1 MPFRRLARLFSAVSA
16 AWLALALPPGGHAL
30 APNPAARSGVYES
43 LTLTVSGIQVFGVF
57 AEARGPEG
65 PGGAPQFAC
74 IFLLRGALEGSRATF
89 ESWFPSEAER
99 ISGTL
104 DFSAEDA
111 SLTLAENHG
120 GCLNTTGTMVGEP
133 YRLSR
138 STDVRA
144 EGWVG
149 VGLVTARRAELRRE
163 PGPAQKRAP
172 YLVENDP
179 VVILERK
186 DGWVR
191 ALYIGAKSP
200 TFGWLAAD
208 DLSVV
213 AP

>member
-1 MPFRRLARLFSAVSA
+1 MHFRSLARLPRAVSA
-16 AWLALALPPGGHAL
+16 ACLALALLSGGDAI
-30 APNPAARSGVYES
+30 AEEPTARSGVYES
-43 LTLTVSGIQVFGVF
+43 LTLAVSGREVFGVF
-57 AEARGPEG
+57 AEARGADG

-74 IFLLRGALEGSRATF
+74 IFLLRGTIEGSRAKF

-99 ISGTL
+99 ISGVL
-104 DFSAEDA
+104 DFSAEGA
-111 SLTLAENHG
+111 GVTLAENHG

-138 STDVRA
+138 SADVRA

-149 VGLVTARRAELRRE
+149 VALVTTRRAELRRE

-191 ALYIGAKSP
+191 ALYLGGKSP
-200 TFGWLAAD
+200 TNGWLAGE
-208 DLSVV
+208 DLAVV